1 MKKNFILRLTM
12 AMVAAMCVTTFTA
25 CGGDDDDTPGGEA
38 SSITIGTHR
47 IDVDFEGNTSGWST
61 TVGFSAVKA
70 SSTGMG
76 GKLYENGRELNQDAY
91 EWAGNEFRSYSV
103 STDDKCQTLCC
114 VLYVRRNAHA
124 TAEPITIRMRGYV
137 NGNQKKEQIYVA
149 DGSHPTKVI
158 TFFSEINEGDN
169 VQELNY

>member
-1 MKKNFILRLTM
+1 MKKYFVLILM
-12 AMVAAMCVTTFTA
+12 AMVAVLCVTTFSA
-25 CGGDDDDTPGGEA
+25 CGGNDDDDIPEGET
-38 SSITIGTHR
+38 SDITIGTHR

-76 GKLYENGRELNQDAY
+76 AKLYENGRELNLEAY
-91 EWAGNEFRSYSV
+91 EWVGNEFRSYSV
-103 STDDKCQTLCC
+103 YTDDKCQTLCC

-124 TAEPITIRMRGYV
+124 TAEPITIRLRGYV
-137 NGNQKKEQIYVA
+137 NGNKKKEQIYVA

-158 TFFSEINEGDN
+158 TFFSEIPEGDN
-169 VQELNY
+169 VQELNF